1 MNKMTTA
8 NEINEIAKKVVDQYQ
23 YRRQTPVGTAQ
34 KQVLDA
40 LGITIKVNGGSHAN
54 AIFDALGLVVTSRR
68 EGKTSI
74 PVVAEKQYRAGSY
87 AGSSIDENYDGSLDG
102 AKIDTAALRQWM
114 S

>member
-8 NEINEIAKKVVDQYQ
+8 NEIAKKVTDQYQ
-23 YRRQTPVGTAQ
+23 YRRQTPVGVAQ
-34 KQVLDA
+34 RQVLDA

-68 EGKTSI
+68 EGKASI
-74 PVVAEKQYRAGSY
+74 PVVSEKQYWASSY
-87 AGSSIDENYDGSLDG
+87 AGSSLDENYEGGLDG
-102 AKIDTAALRQWM
+102 AKIDTTPLRQWM